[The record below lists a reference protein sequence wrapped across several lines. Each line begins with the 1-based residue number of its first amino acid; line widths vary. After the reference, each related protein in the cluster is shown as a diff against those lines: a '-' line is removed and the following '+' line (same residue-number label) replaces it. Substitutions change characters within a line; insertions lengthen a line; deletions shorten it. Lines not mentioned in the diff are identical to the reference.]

1 MKLKTLF
8 WILVVLL
15 VAVGALLLILS
26 VSLEGQE
33 HWLLFSAEG
42 LVVCMAFYLLYFYRK
57 AVKPM
62 EGITKGI
69 DLLREQDYSS
79 SLRPVGQKEA
89 DRIVEVFN
97 RMMAQM
103 KEERVRLHEQNH
115 LLDLLVDE
123 SPMGVIMLDFDGRV
137 TMLNRAVLRFLNI
150 SSQSE
155 LVGRLL
161 DEVHLP
167 LVEEIVRI
175 PSGASQTIRLSDAMI
190 YRCSRLSFL
199 DRGFAHPF
207 ILIESLTSEVVKAEK
222 KAYEKVIRMIAHEVN
237 NTMGGV
243 GSAME
248 TMQEMLGS
256 SEEDV
261 DLKEMMS
268 VCIERSRS
276 MSRFITKF
284 ADVVKIPE
292 PKLSLVA
299 LNDVVLGCRTFMET
313 LGQGKS
319 IDFRFNLCPENPEV
333 MLDSALFEQ
342 VLVNIVKNAVES
354 FTSADPGVE
363 RVISIRTSVASRDGE
378 LHSPTLMIADN
389 GTPISRD
396 TETKL
401 FTPFFSTKP
410 QGQGIG
416 LLLIREV
423 LYSHGCTFS
432 LRTDADGWTRFCI
445 SDFTFKSHASRHII

>member
-8 WILVVLL
+8 WVLVTLL
-15 VAVGALLLILS
+15 VAVEALLLVLS
-26 VSLEGQE
+26 VYLDGQGN
-33 HWLLFSAEG
+33 WLLFSAEG
-42 LVVCMAFYLLYFYRK
+42 LIICIAFYLFFFFRK
-57 AVKPM
+57 VVKPM
-62 EGITKGI
+62 ESIAKGM

-89 DRIVEVFN
+89 DRIVDVFN

-103 KEERVRLHEQNH
+103 KDERAHLHEQNH

-123 SPMGVIMLDFDGRV
+123 SPMGVIMLDFDGKM
-137 TMLNRAVLRFLNI
+137 TMLNRAALRFLNI
-150 SSQSE
+150 PSQNE
-155 LVGRLL
+155 LIGRMLE
-161 DEVHLP
+161 EVQLP
-167 LVEEIVRI
+167 LLEEIVRI
-175 PSGASQTIRLSDAMI
+175 PAGETETVRLSDAKI
-190 YRCSRLSFL
+190 YRCSRLSFM
-199 DRGFAHPF
+199 DRGFSHPF

-237 NTMGGV
+237 NTVGGI

-248 TMQEMLGS
+248 TMQEMLGN
-256 SEEDV
+256 SEGDL

-268 VCIERSRS
+268 VCIERSQS

-292 PKLSLVA
+292 PKLSKVS
-299 LNDVVLGCRTFMET
+299 LNDVVTGCRSFMET
-313 LGQGKS
+313 LGQGRS
-319 IDFRFNLCPENPEV
+319 VDFRFQLCPENPEV
-333 MLDSALFEQ
+333 MLDTVLFEQ

-354 FTSADPGVE
+354 FSSDDEE
-363 RVISIRTSVASRDGE
+363 RIISIQTTVALGE
-378 LHSPTLMIADN
+378 GETGSPILVVADN
-389 GTPISRD
+389 GAPIPRD

-410 QGQGIG
+410 KGQGIG

-423 LYSHGCTFS
+423 LYRHGCTFS

-445 SDFTFKSHASRHII
+445 SDFSQ

>member
-8 WILVVLL
+8 WVFVTLL
-15 VAVGALLLILS
+15 VAIGTLLLVLS
-26 VSLEGQE
+26 VFMDGPG
-33 HWLLFSAEG
+33 HWLLYAAEG
-42 LVVCMAFYLLYFYRK
+42 LVICMAFYLIYFFRK
-57 AVKPM
+57 AVKPI
-62 EGITKGI
+62 EGISKGM

-103 KEERVRLHEQNH
+103 KDERLRLQEQNH
-115 LLDLLVDE
+115 LLDLLIEE
-123 SPMGVIMLDFDGRV
+123 SPMGVIMMDFDGRV
-137 TMLNRAVLRFLNI
+137 TMLNRAALRFLNI
-150 SSQSE
+150 SSQNE
-155 LVGRLL
+155 LIGRLL

-167 LVEEIVRI
+167 MVEEIVRI
-175 PSGASQTIRLSDAMI
+175 PAEGSETIRLSDAKI
-190 YRCSRLSFL
+190 YRCSRLSFM
-199 DRGFAHPF
+199 DRGFSHPF
-207 ILIESLTSEVVKAEK
+207 IMIESLTSEVVKAEK

-237 NTMGGV
+237 NTVGGV

-248 TMQEMLGS
+248 TMQEMLGN
-256 SEEDV
+256 SEEDM

-276 MSRFITKF
+276 MSRFITNF

-292 PKLSLVA
+292 PKLSKA
-299 LNDVVLGCRTFMET
+299 SLNDVVTGCQSFMET
-313 LGQGKS
+313 LGQGQS
-319 IDFRFNLCPENPEV
+319 VDFRFELCPENPEV
-333 MLDSALFEQ
+333 MLDTVLFEQ

-354 FTSADPGVE
+354 FSSADQGNA
-363 RVISIRTSVASRDGE
+363 RIISIRTALVARKGMPDSA
-378 LHSPTLMIADN
+378 TLVIADN
-389 GTPISRD
+389 GAPISRD

-410 QGQGIG
+410 KGQGIG

-423 LYSHGCTFS
+423 LYRHGCTFS
-432 LRTDADGWTRFCI
+432 LRTDSDGWTRFCI
-445 SDFTFKSHASRHII
+445 SDFSQ